1 MKRIFIFALS
11 ILILAQA
18 HAFSQAEAQ
27 SSADIIT
34 VSVSTVSPTYQTGD
48 IVEIYG
54 SVSVSSDPLKA
65 FDVALIVKA
74 PNGNL
79 IQVAQITPGADGY
92 YSKSI
97 QSSESWKEG
106 TYTVTA
112 NYDIKSASTSFS
124 FNAVGAAAIDEVV
137 EAAEEV
143 AEAAEAVAGE
153 VAEAAEAVAGE
164 VVEAA
169 EEVAEVIGVAAG
181 GLVCGSGTHEADGFC
196 IPDGSDS
203 FGLTYDSASVNGLI
217 LTAAIAFGIA
227 VAIII
232 TLRLIGKAGGSR

>member
-1 MKRIFIFALS
+1 MKRIIIFALS
-11 ILILAQA
+11 VLVLTQA
-18 HAFSQAEAQ
+18 YAFSQADAQ
-27 SSADIIT
+27 SRADLIT
-34 VSVSTVSPTYQTGD
+34 VSVSTASPTYQSGD

-54 SVSVSSDPLKA
+54 SVSFSSDPLRA
-65 FDVALIVKA
+65 YDVALIVKA
-74 PNGNL
+74 PNGNF
-79 IQVAQITPGADGY
+79 IEVAQITPNTDGY

-97 QSSESWKEG
+97 QSGESWKEG

-112 NYDIKSASTSFS
+112 NYDVKSASTSFAFS
-124 FNAVGAAAIDEVV
+124 AAETAAIEEVV
-137 EAAEEV
+137 EAAE
-143 AEAAEAVAGE
+143 E

-169 EEVAEVIGVAAG
+169 EEVAEVIVVAAG

-203 FGLTYDSASVNGLI
+203 FGLSYDPASVNGLI
-217 LTAAIAFGIA
+217 LTASIAFGIA

-232 TLRLIGKAGGSR
+232 VLRLIGKAGGSR

>member
-27 SSADIIT
+27 SSADIVT

-54 SVSVSSDPLKA
+54 SVSVSSDPLRA
-65 FDVALIVKA
+65 YDVALIVKA

-124 FNAVGAAAIDEVV
+124 FSTVGAAAIDEVV

-143 AEAAEAVAGE
+143 AEAAEAVAE
-153 VAEAAEAVAGE
+153 E

-169 EEVAEVIGVAAG
+169 GAVAEEVVEAAG
-181 GLVCGSGTHEADGFC
+181 GLACGSGTHEADGFC

-203 FGLTYDSASVNGLI
+203 FGLEYDSTSTGGLI

-232 TLRLIGKAGGSR
+232 TLRLIGKAGRSS

>member
-11 ILILAQA
+11 VLILAQA
-18 HAFSQAEAQ
+18 YGFSQAEAQ

-54 SVSVSSDPLKA
+54 SVSVSSDPLRA

-74 PNGNL
+74 PNGNF
-79 IQVAQITPGADGY
+79 IEVAQITPGADGY

-124 FNAVGAAAIDEVV
+124 FSTVEAAAIDEVV
-137 EAAEEV
+137 EAAEEVAEAAAAVAEEV

-153 VAEAAEAVAGE
+153 VAEAA
-164 VVEAA
+164 
-169 EEVAEVIGVAAG
+169 G
-181 GLVCGSGTHEADGFC
+181 GLACGSGTHEADGFC

-203 FGLTYDSASVNGLI
+203 FGLEYDSASTGGLI
-217 LTAAIAFGIA
+217 LTASIAFGIA

-232 TLRLIGKAGGSR
+232 VLRLIGKAGGSR

>member
-1 MKRIFIFALS
+1 MKRIIIFALS
-11 ILILAQA
+11 VLVLTQA
-18 HAFSQAEAQ
+18 YAFSQADAQ
-27 SSADIIT
+27 SRADLIT
-34 VSVSTVSPTYQTGD
+34 VSVSTVSPSYNAGD

-54 SVSVSSDPLKA
+54 SVSFSSDPLRA
-65 FDVALIVKA
+65 YDVALIVKA
-74 PNGNL
+74 PNGNF
-79 IQVAQITPGADGY
+79 IEVAQVTPNTDGY

-97 QSSESWKEG
+97 QSGESWKEG

-143 AEAAEAVAGE
+143 AEAAEAVAEEG
-153 VAEAAEAVAGE
+153 
-164 VVEAA
+164 VEAA
-169 EEVAEVIGVAAG
+169 EGIVEAAG
-181 GLVCGSGTHEADGFC
+181 GLACGSGTHEADGFC

-203 FGLTYDSASVNGLI
+203 FGLEYDSASTGGLI
-217 LTAAIAFGIA
+217 LTASIAFGIA

-232 TLRLIGKAGGSR
+232 ILRLIGKAGGSR

>member
-27 SSADIIT
+27 SSADIVT

-48 IVEIYG
+48 MVEIYG
-54 SVSVSSDPLKA
+54 SVSVSSDPLRA

-124 FNAVGAAAIDEVV
+124 FSTVKAAAIDEVV

-164 VVEAA
+164 VA
-169 EEVAEVIGVAAG
+169 EAAG
-181 GLVCGSGTHEADGFC
+181 GLACGSGTHEADGFC

-203 FGLTYDSASVNGLI
+203 FGLEYDSTSTGGLI
-217 LTAAIAFGIA
+217 LTASIAFGIA

-232 TLRLIGKAGGSR
+232 VLRLIGKAGGSR

>member
-1 MKRIFIFALS
+1 MKRIAIFALS
-11 ILILAQA
+11 ILVLTQA
-18 HAFSQAEAQ
+18 YAFSQADAQ
-27 SSADIIT
+27 SRADLIT
-34 VSVSTVSPTYQTGD
+34 VSVSTVSPSYNAGD

-54 SVSVSSDPLKA
+54 SVSFSSDPLKA
-65 FDVALIVKA
+65 YDVALIVKA
-74 PNGNL
+74 PNGNF
-79 IQVAQITPGADGY
+79 IEVAQITPNTDGY

-97 QSSESWKEG
+97 QSGESWKEG

-112 NYDIKSASTSFS
+112 NYDIKSASTSFAFS
-124 FNAVGAAAIDEVV
+124 AETAAIEEVV
-137 EAAEEV
+137 EAAE
-143 AEAAEAVAGE
+143 E

-169 EEVAEVIGVAAG
+169 EEVAGVIEVAAG

-203 FGLTYDSASVNGLI
+203 FGLEYDSASTGGLI
-217 LTAAIAFGIA
+217 FTASIAFGIA

-232 TLRLIGKAGGSR
+232 ALRLIGKAGRSS

>member
-1 MKRIFIFALS
+1 MKRIIIFALS
-11 ILILAQA
+11 VLVLTQA
-18 HAFSQAEAQ
+18 YAFSQADAQ
-27 SSADIIT
+27 SRADLIT
-34 VSVSTVSPTYQTGD
+34 VSVSTVSPSYNAGD

-54 SVSVSSDPLKA
+54 SVSFSSDPLRA
-65 FDVALIVKA
+65 YDVALIVKA
-74 PNGNL
+74 PNGNF
-79 IQVAQITPGADGY
+79 IEVAQITPGSDGY

-97 QSSESWKEG
+97 QSGESWKEG

-112 NYDIKSASTSFS
+112 NYDVKSASTSFAFS
-124 FNAVGAAAIDEVV
+124 AETAAIEEVV

-169 EEVAEVIGVAAG
+169 G

-203 FGLTYDSASVNGLI
+203 FGLEYDSASTNGLI
-217 LTAAIAFGIA
+217 LTASIAFGIA

-232 TLRLIGKAGGSR
+232 ALRLIGKAGRSR

>member
-1 MKRIFIFALS
+1 MKRIIIFALS
-11 ILILAQA
+11 ILVLTQA
-18 HAFSQAEAQ
+18 YAFSQADAQ
-27 SSADIIT
+27 SRADLIT
-34 VSVSTVSPTYQTGD
+34 VSVSTASPTYQAGD

-54 SVSVSSDPLKA
+54 SVSFSSDPLRA
-65 FDVALIVKA
+65 YDVALIVKA
-74 PNGNL
+74 PNGNF
-79 IQVAQITPGADGY
+79 IEVAQITPNTDGY

-97 QSSESWKEG
+97 QSGESWKEG

-112 NYDIKSASTSFS
+112 NYDIKSASTSFAFS
-124 FNAVGAAAIDEVV
+124 AADTAAIEEVV
-137 EAAEEV
+137 EAAE
-143 AEAAEAVAGE
+143 E

-169 EEVAEVIGVAAG
+169 EEVAGVIEVAAG

-203 FGLTYDSASVNGLI
+203 FGLSYDSASVNGLI
-217 LTAAIAFGIA
+217 LTASIAFGIA

-232 TLRLIGKAGGSR
+232 VLRLIGKAGKSQ

>member
-1 MKRIFIFALS
+1 MKKVIITALS

-18 HAFSQAEAQ
+18 YAFSQAEA
-27 SSADIIT
+27 SSHLDTDPSRVGIIT

-54 SVSVSSDPLKA
+54 SVTVSSDPLKA
-65 FDVALIVKA
+65 YDVAVVVKA

-79 IQVAQITPGADGY
+79 IQVAQVTPNADGY

-97 QSSESWKEG
+97 QSGESWKEG

-112 NYDIKSASTSFS
+112 NFDVKSASTSFS
-124 FNAVGAAAIDEVV
+124 FNTTESAAIDEVV

-153 VAEAAEAVAGE
+153 VAEVAEG
-164 VVEAA
+164 AA
-169 EEVAEVIGVAAG
+169 EEIAVAAG
-181 GLVCGSGTHEADGFC
+181 GLACGSGTHEADGFC

-203 FGLTYDSASVNGLI
+203 FGLTYDSASANGLI

-232 TLRLIGKAGGSR
+232 ALRLIGKAGRS

>member
-1 MKRIFIFALS
+1 MKRIIIFALS
-11 ILILAQA
+11 ILVLTQA
-18 HAFSQAEAQ
+18 YAFSQADAQ
-27 SSADIIT
+27 SRADLIT
-34 VSVSTVSPTYQTGD
+34 VSVSTASPTYQTGD

-54 SVSVSSDPLKA
+54 SVSFSSDPLRA
-65 FDVALIVKA
+65 YDVALIVKA
-74 PNGNL
+74 PNGNF
-79 IQVAQITPGADGY
+79 IEVAQITPNTEGY

-97 QSSESWKEG
+97 QSGESWKEG

-112 NYDIKSASTSFS
+112 NYDVKSASTTFAFS
-124 FNAVGAAAIDEVV
+124 AAETAAIEEVV

-143 AEAAEAVAGE
+143 V
-153 VAEAAEAVAGE
+153 EAAEAVAGE

-203 FGLTYDSASVNGLI
+203 FGLSYDSASVNGLI
-217 LTAAIAFGIA
+217 LTASIAFGIA

-232 TLRLIGKAGGSR
+232 VLRLIGKAGGSR

>member
-1 MKRIFIFALS
+1 MKRIAIFALS

-18 HAFSQAEAQ
+18 YAFSQAEAQ
-27 SSADIIT
+27 SSADIVT

-65 FDVALIVKA
+65 FDVALILKA

-79 IQVAQITPGADGY
+79 IQVAQVTPGADGY

-97 QSSESWKEG
+97 QSGESWKEG

-124 FNAVGAAAIDEVV
+124 FSAVGAAAIDEVV

-143 AEAAEAVAGE
+143 AEAAEAVAEE
-153 VAEAAEAVAGE
+153 VAEAAEAVA
-164 VVEAA
+164 
-169 EEVAEVIGVAAG
+169 EEVAEAAG
-181 GLVCGSGTHEADGFC
+181 GLACGSGTHEADGFC

-203 FGLTYDSASVNGLI
+203 FGLEYDSASTGGLI
-217 LTAAIAFGIA
+217 LTASIAFGIA

-232 TLRLIGKAGGSR
+232 ALRLIGKAGRSS

>member
-1 MKRIFIFALS
+1 MKRIIIFALS
-11 ILILAQA
+11 ILVLTQA
-18 HAFSQAEAQ
+18 YAFSQADAQ
-27 SSADIIT
+27 SRADLIT
-34 VSVSTVSPTYQTGD
+34 VSVSTASPTYQTGD

-54 SVSVSSDPLKA
+54 SVSFSSDPLRA
-65 FDVALIVKA
+65 YDVALIVKA
-74 PNGNL
+74 PNGNF
-79 IQVAQITPGADGY
+79 IEVAQITPNTEGY

-97 QSSESWKEG
+97 QSGESWKEG
-106 TYTVTA
+106 TYTVTV
-112 NYDIKSASTSFS
+112 NYDIKSASTSFAFS
-124 FNAVGAAAIDEVV
+124 AAETAAIEEVV

-153 VAEAAEAVAGE
+153 VI
-164 VVEAA
+164 EAA

-203 FGLTYDSASVNGLI
+203 FGLSYDSASVNGLI
-217 LTAAIAFGIA
+217 LTASIAFGIA

-232 TLRLIGKAGGSR
+232 VLRLIGKAGGSR

>member
-1 MKRIFIFALS
+1 MKRIIIFALS
-11 ILILAQA
+11 VLVLTQA
-18 HAFSQAEAQ
+18 YAFSQADAQ
-27 SSADIIT
+27 SRADLIT
-34 VSVSTVSPTYQTGD
+34 VSVSTVSPTYQAGD

-54 SVSVSSDPLKA
+54 SVSFSSDPLKA
-65 FDVALIVKA
+65 YDVALIVKA
-74 PNGNL
+74 PNGNF
-79 IQVAQITPGADGY
+79 IEVAQITPNTDGY

-97 QSSESWKEG
+97 QSGESWKEG

-112 NYDIKSASTSFS
+112 NYDVKSASTSFAFS
-124 FNAVGAAAIDEVV
+124 AETAAIEEVV

-153 VAEAAEAVAGE
+153 VAEAAEAVAGG
-164 VVEAA
+164 VVE
-169 EEVAEVIGVAAG
+169 AAG

-203 FGLTYDSASVNGLI
+203 FGLEYDSASTNGLI
-217 LTAAIAFGIA
+217 LTASIAFGIA

-232 TLRLIGKAGGSR
+232 ALRLI

>member
-1 MKRIFIFALS
+1 MKRIIIFALS
-11 ILILAQA
+11 ILVLTQA
-18 HAFSQAEAQ
+18 YAFSQADAQ
-27 SSADIIT
+27 SRADLIT

-54 SVSVSSDPLKA
+54 SVSFSSDPLKA
-65 FDVALIVKA
+65 YDVALIVKA
-74 PNGNL
+74 PNGNF
-79 IQVAQITPGADGY
+79 IEVAQITPNTDGY

-97 QSSESWKEG
+97 QSGESWKEG

-112 NYDIKSASTSFS
+112 NYDVKSASTSFAFS
-124 FNAVGAAAIDEVV
+124 AAETAAIEEVV

-153 VAEAAEAVAGE
+153 VI
-164 VVEAA
+164 EAA
-169 EEVAEVIGVAAG
+169 EEVAEVIGAAAG

-203 FGLTYDSASVNGLI
+203 FGLSYDPASVNGLI

-232 TLRLIGKAGGSR
+232 VLRLIGKAGGSR

>member
-1 MKRIFIFALS
+1 MKRFAIFALS
-11 ILILAQA
+11 ILVLTQA
-18 HAFSQAEAQ
+18 YAFSQAEAL
-27 SSADIIT
+27 SI
-34 VSVSTVSPTYQTGD
+34 STNSGSYQAGD
-48 IVEIYG
+48 TIEISG

-65 FDVALIVKA
+65 FDVAIKVTA

-79 IQVAQITPGADGY
+79 VTVQQTTPSSDGSYSISITSGT
-92 YSKSI
+92 
-97 QSSESWKEG
+97 SWKFEG
-106 TYTVTA
+106 DYTVTA
-112 NYDIKSASTSFS
+112 NYGEKSASTSFA
-124 FNAVGAAAIDEVV
+124 FNMSAAEAIEEVV

-143 AEAAEAVAGE
+143 AEAV
-153 VAEAAEAVAGE
+153 EAVAGE

-169 EEVAEVIGVAAG
+169 EEVAGVIEVAAG

-203 FGLTYDSASVNGLI
+203 FGLTYDSASANGLI

-232 TLRLIGKAGGSR
+232 VLRLIGKAGRSS

>member
-1 MKRIFIFALS
+1 MKRIIIFALS
-11 ILILAQA
+11 VLVLTQA
-18 HAFSQAEAQ
+18 YAFSQADAQ
-27 SSADIIT
+27 SRADLIT
-34 VSVSTVSPTYQTGD
+34 VSVSTVSPSYNAGD

-54 SVSVSSDPLKA
+54 SVSFSSDPLRA
-65 FDVALIVKA
+65 YDVALIVKA
-74 PNGNL
+74 PNGNF
-79 IQVAQITPGADGY
+79 IEVAQITPNTDGY

-97 QSSESWKEG
+97 QSGESWKEG

-112 NYDIKSASTSFS
+112 NYDIKSASTSFAFS
-124 FNAVGAAAIDEVV
+124 AETAAIEEVV

-153 VAEAAEAVAGE
+153 VI
-164 VVEAA
+164 EAA

-203 FGLTYDSASVNGLI
+203 FGLSYDPASVNGLI

-232 TLRLIGKAGGSR
+232 VLRLIGKAGGSR

>member
-27 SSADIIT
+27 SSSDIVT

-54 SVSVSSDPLKA
+54 SVSVVSDPLRA
-65 FDVALIVKA
+65 YDVALIVKA
-74 PNGNL
+74 PNGNF
-79 IQVAQITPGADGY
+79 IEIAQVTPGADGY

-106 TYTVTA
+106 TYTITV
-112 NYDIKSASTSFS
+112 NYDVKSASTSFS
-124 FNAVGAAAIDEVV
+124 FSTVKAAAIDEVV

-153 VAEAAEAVAGE
+153 VVEAAEAVAGE

-169 EEVAEVIGVAAG
+169 V
-181 GLVCGSGTHEADGFC
+181 GLACGSGTHEIDGFC

-203 FGLTYDSASVNGLI
+203 FGLEYDSASTGGLI
-217 LTAAIAFGIA
+217 LTASIAFGIA

-232 TLRLIGKAGGSR
+232 VLRLIGKAGGSR

>member
-1 MKRIFIFALS
+1 MKRFAIFALS

-18 HAFSQAEAQ
+18 YAFSQAEAQ
-27 SSADIIT
+27 SSADIAT

-48 IVEIYG
+48 IIEIYG
-54 SVSVSSDPLKA
+54 SVNVSSDPLKA
-65 FDVALIVKA
+65 YDVAVIVKA
-74 PNGNL
+74 PNGNF
-79 IQVAQITPGADGY
+79 IEVAQVTPGTGGY

-124 FNAVGAAAIDEVV
+124 FSTTESVAIEEVV

-143 AEAAEAVAGE
+143 AEAAEAVAEE
-153 VAEAAEAVAGE
+153 VAEAAEVAAGE
-164 VVEAA
+164 IVE
-169 EEVAEVIGVAAG
+169 AAG
-181 GLVCGSGTHEADGFC
+181 GLACGSGTHEADGFC

-203 FGLTYDSASVNGLI
+203 FGLSYDSASANGLI

-232 TLRLIGKAGGSR
+232 ALRLIGKAGRSS

>member
-1 MKRIFIFALS
+1 MKRIIIFALS

-18 HAFSQAEAQ
+18 YAFSQADAQ
-27 SSADIIT
+27 SRADLIT
-34 VSVSTVSPTYQTGD
+34 VSVSTVSPSYNAGD

-54 SVSVSSDPLKA
+54 SVSFSSDPLKA
-65 FDVALIVKA
+65 YDVALIVKA
-74 PNGNL
+74 PNGNF
-79 IQVAQITPGADGY
+79 IEVAQITPGSDGY

-97 QSSESWKEG
+97 QSGESWKEG

-112 NYDIKSASTSFS
+112 NYDVKSASTSFAFS
-124 FNAVGAAAIDEVV
+124 AETAAIEEVV
-137 EAAEEV
+137 EAAE
-143 AEAAEAVAGE
+143 E

-169 EEVAEVIGVAAG
+169 EEVADVIGVAAG

-203 FGLTYDSASVNGLI
+203 FGLSYDPASVNGLI

-232 TLRLIGKAGGSR
+232 VLRLIGKAGKSQ

>member
-1 MKRIFIFALS
+1 MKKVAIFALS

-18 HAFSQAEAQ
+18 YAFSQAEAQ
-27 SSADIIT
+27 SSADIVT

-48 IVEIYG
+48 MVEIYG
-54 SVSVSSDPLKA
+54 SVSVSSDPLRA

-124 FNAVGAAAIDEVV
+124 FSTADAIDEVV

-143 AEAAEAVAGE
+143 ADAV
-153 VAEAAEAVAGE
+153 EAVAGE

-169 EEVAEVIGVAAG
+169 EVVVEAVEVATE
-181 GLVCGSGTHEADGFC
+181 GLACGSGTHEADGFC

-203 FGLTYDSASVNGLI
+203 FGLTYDPASVNGLI

-232 TLRLIGKAGGSR
+232 TLRLIGKAGKSQ

>member
-1 MKRIFIFALS
+1 MKRIIIFALS
-11 ILILAQA
+11 VLVLTQA
-18 HAFSQAEAQ
+18 YAFSQADAQ
-27 SSADIIT
+27 SRADLIT

-54 SVSVSSDPLKA
+54 SVSFSSDPLRA
-65 FDVALIVKA
+65 YDVALIVKA
-74 PNGNL
+74 PNGNF
-79 IQVAQITPGADGY
+79 IEVAQITPNTDGY

-97 QSSESWKEG
+97 QSGESWKEG

-112 NYDIKSASTSFS
+112 NYDIKSASTSFAFS
-124 FNAVGAAAIDEVV
+124 AETAAIEEVV

-153 VAEAAEAVAGE
+153 VVEAAEAVA
-164 VVEAA
+164 
-169 EEVAEVIGVAAG
+169 EVIGAVAG
-181 GLVCGSGTHEADGFC
+181 GLACGSGTHEADGFC

-203 FGLTYDSASVNGLI
+203 FGLEYDSTSTGGLI
-217 LTAAIAFGIA
+217 LTASIAFGIA

-232 TLRLIGKAGGSR
+232 VLRLIGKAGRSS

>member
-1 MKRIFIFALS
+1 MKRIIIFALS

-27 SSADIIT
+27 SSSDIIT

-54 SVSVSSDPLKA
+54 SVSMVSDPLRA
-65 FDVALIVKA
+65 YDVALIVKA
-74 PNGNL
+74 PNGNF
-79 IQVAQITPGADGY
+79 IEIAQITPGADGY
-92 YSKSI
+92 SKSV

-124 FNAVGAAAIDEVV
+124 FSTVKAAAIDEVV

-153 VAEAAEAVAGE
+153 V
-164 VVEAA
+164 VEAA
-169 EEVAEVIGVAAG
+169 EEVAEVIGAAAG

-203 FGLTYDSASVNGLI
+203 FGLSYDPASVNGLI

-232 TLRLIGKAGGSR
+232 VLRLIGKAGGSR

>member
-1 MKRIFIFALS
+1 MKRVAIFALS

-18 HAFSQAEAQ
+18 YGFSQAEAQ
-27 SSADIIT
+27 SSADIVT

-48 IVEIYG
+48 MVEIYG
-54 SVSVSSDPLKA
+54 SVSVSSDPLRA

-124 FNAVGAAAIDEVV
+124 FSTVGAAAIDEVV

-143 AEAAEAVAGE
+143 AEAAEAVAE
-153 VAEAAEAVAGE
+153 E

-169 EEVAEVIGVAAG
+169 EGIVEAAG
-181 GLVCGSGTHEADGFC
+181 GLACGSGTHEADGFC

-203 FGLTYDSASVNGLI
+203 FGLEYDSTSTGGLI
-217 LTAAIAFGIA
+217 LTASIAFGIA

-232 TLRLIGKAGGSR
+232 ILRLIGKAGGSR

>member
-1 MKRIFIFALS
+1 MKRIIIFALS
-11 ILILAQA
+11 VLVLTQA
-18 HAFSQAEAQ
+18 YAFSQADAQ
-27 SSADIIT
+27 SRADLIT
-34 VSVSTVSPTYQTGD
+34 VSVSTVSPSYNAGD

-54 SVSVSSDPLKA
+54 SVSFSSDPLRA
-65 FDVALIVKA
+65 YDVALIVKA
-74 PNGNL
+74 PNGNF
-79 IQVAQITPGADGY
+79 IEVAQITPGSDGY

-97 QSSESWKEG
+97 QSGESWKEG

-112 NYDIKSASTSFS
+112 NYDIKSASTSFAFS
-124 FNAVGAAAIDEVV
+124 AETAAIEEVV
-137 EAAEEV
+137 EAAE
-143 AEAAEAVAGE
+143 E

-169 EEVAEVIGVAAG
+169 EEVAGVIEVAAG

-232 TLRLIGKAGGSR
+232 VLRLIGKAGKSQ

>member
-1 MKRIFIFALS
+1 MKRIIIFALS
-11 ILILAQA
+11 ILVLTQA
-18 HAFSQAEAQ
+18 YAFSQADAQ
-27 SSADIIT
+27 SRADLIT
-34 VSVSTVSPTYQTGD
+34 VSVSTASPTYQTGD

-54 SVSVSSDPLKA
+54 SVSFSSDPLKA
-65 FDVALIVKA
+65 YDVALIVKA
-74 PNGNL
+74 PNGNF
-79 IQVAQITPGADGY
+79 IEVAQITPGADGY
-92 YSKSI
+92 YSKSV

-106 TYTVTA
+106 TYTVTV

-124 FNAVGAAAIDEVV
+124 FSTVKAAAIDEVV

-153 VAEAAEAVAGE
+153 V
-164 VVEAA
+164 VEAA
-169 EEVAEVIGVAAG
+169 EEVAEVIGAAAG

-203 FGLTYDSASVNGLI
+203 FGLSYDPASVNGLI

-232 TLRLIGKAGGSR
+232 VLRLIGKAGGSR

>member
-1 MKRIFIFALS
+1 MKRVAIFALS

-18 HAFSQAEAQ
+18 YGFSQAEAQ
-27 SSADIIT
+27 TRADVVT

-54 SVSVSSDPLKA
+54 SVSVSSDPLRA

-143 AEAAEAVAGE
+143 AEAAEAVAEE

-169 EEVAEVIGVAAG
+169 G
-181 GLVCGSGTHEADGFC
+181 GLACGSGTHEADGFC

-203 FGLTYDSASVNGLI
+203 FGLEYDSASTGGLI
-217 LTAAIAFGIA
+217 LTASIAFGIA

-232 TLRLIGKAGGSR
+232 VLRLIGKAGRSS

>member
-1 MKRIFIFALS
+1 MKRIIIFALS
-11 ILILAQA
+11 VLVLTQA
-18 HAFSQAEAQ
+18 YAFSQADAQ
-27 SSADIIT
+27 SRADLIT
-34 VSVSTVSPTYQTGD
+34 VSVSTVSPSYNAGD

-54 SVSVSSDPLKA
+54 SVSFSSDPLKA
-65 FDVALIVKA
+65 YDVALIVKA
-74 PNGNL
+74 PNGNF
-79 IQVAQITPGADGY
+79 IEVAQITPGSDGY

-97 QSSESWKEG
+97 QSGESWKEG

-112 NYDIKSASTSFS
+112 NYDVKSASTSFAFS
-124 FNAVGAAAIDEVV
+124 AETAAIEEVV

-164 VVEAA
+164 VA
-169 EEVAEVIGVAAG
+169 EAAG
-181 GLVCGSGTHEADGFC
+181 GLACGSGTHEADGFC

-203 FGLTYDSASVNGLI
+203 FGLEYDSASTGGLI
-217 LTAAIAFGIA
+217 LTASIAFGIA

-232 TLRLIGKAGGSR
+232 ALRLIGKAGRSS

>member
-1 MKRIFIFALS
+1 MKRVAIFALS

-18 HAFSQAEAQ
+18 YAFSQAEAQ

-34 VSVSTVSPTYQTGD
+34 VSVSTVSPAYKTGD

-54 SVSVSSDPLKA
+54 SVSMVSDPLRA
-65 FDVALIVKA
+65 YDVALIVKA
-74 PNGNL
+74 PNGNF
-79 IQVAQITPGADGY
+79 IEIAQITPGADGY

-124 FNAVGAAAIDEVV
+124 FSTVGAAAIDEVV

-143 AEAAEAVAGE
+143 AEAAEAVAEE
-153 VAEAAEAVAGE
+153 VAEAAGAVAEE

-169 EEVAEVIGVAAG
+169 G
-181 GLVCGSGTHEADGFC
+181 GLACGSGTHEADGFC

-203 FGLTYDSASVNGLI
+203 FGLEYDSTSTGGLI

>member
-1 MKRIFIFALS
+1 MKRVAIFALS

-18 HAFSQAEAQ
+18 YGFSQAEAQ
-27 SSADIIT
+27 SSADLIT
-34 VSVSTVSPTYQTGD
+34 VSVSTVSSTYQTGD

-54 SVSVSSDPLKA
+54 SVSMVSDPLRA
-65 FDVALIVKA
+65 YDVALIVKA
-74 PNGNL
+74 PNGNF
-79 IQVAQITPGADGY
+79 IEIAQITPGADGY

-124 FNAVGAAAIDEVV
+124 FSTVKAAAIDEVV

-143 AEAAEAVAGE
+143 AEAAEAVAEE
-153 VAEAAEAVAGE
+153 VAEAAQAVVGE

-169 EEVAEVIGVAAG
+169 G
-181 GLVCGSGTHEADGFC
+181 GLACGSGTHEADGFC

-203 FGLTYDSASVNGLI
+203 FGLEYDSASTGGLI
-217 LTAAIAFGIA
+217 LTASIAFGIA

-232 TLRLIGKAGGSR
+232 ALRLIGKAGRSS

>member
-1 MKRIFIFALS
+1 MKRVAIFALS

-18 HAFSQAEAQ
+18 YAFSQAEAQ
-27 SSADIIT
+27 TTRADLIT

-54 SVSVSSDPLKA
+54 SVSMVSDPLRA
-65 FDVALIVKA
+65 YDVALIVKA
-74 PNGNL
+74 PNGNF
-79 IQVAQITPGADGY
+79 IEIAQITPGADGY

-124 FNAVGAAAIDEVV
+124 FSTVGSAAIDEVV

-143 AEAAEAVAGE
+143 AEAAEAVAE
-153 VAEAAEAVAGE
+153 E

-169 EEVAEVIGVAAG
+169 GAVAEEVVEAAG
-181 GLVCGSGTHEADGFC
+181 GLACGSGTHEADGFC

-203 FGLTYDSASVNGLI
+203 FGLEYDSASTGGLI
-217 LTAAIAFGIA
+217 LTASIAFGIA

-232 TLRLIGKAGGSR
+232 ALRLIGKAGRSS

>member
-1 MKRIFIFALS
+1 MKRVAIFALS

-18 HAFSQAEAQ
+18 YGFSQAEAQ
-27 SSADIIT
+27 SSADIVT
-34 VSVSTVSPTYQTGD
+34 VSVSTVSSTYQTGD

-54 SVSVSSDPLKA
+54 SVSVVSDPLRA
-65 FDVALIVKA
+65 YDVALIVKA
-74 PNGNL
+74 PNGNF
-79 IQVAQITPGADGY
+79 IEIAQITPGADGY

-106 TYTVTA
+106 TYTVTV

-124 FNAVGAAAIDEVV
+124 FSTVEAAAIDEVV

-143 AEAAEAVAGE
+143 AEAAEAVAEE
-153 VAEAAEAVAGE
+153 VAEAAQAVVGE

-169 EEVAEVIGVAAG
+169 G
-181 GLVCGSGTHEADGFC
+181 GLACGSGTHEADGFC

-203 FGLTYDSASVNGLI
+203 FELEYDSASFGGLI
-217 LTAAIAFGIA
+217 LTASIAFGIA

-232 TLRLIGKAGGSR
+232 ALRLIGKAGGSR

>member
-1 MKRIFIFALS
+1 MKRIIIFALS
-11 ILILAQA
+11 VLVLTQA
-18 HAFSQAEAQ
+18 YAFSQADAQ
-27 SSADIIT
+27 SRADLIT
-34 VSVSTVSPTYQTGD
+34 VSVSTASPTYQTGD

-54 SVSVSSDPLKA
+54 SVSFSSDPLRA
-65 FDVALIVKA
+65 YDVALIVKA
-74 PNGNL
+74 PNGNF
-79 IQVAQITPGADGY
+79 IEVAQITPNTDGY

-97 QSSESWKEG
+97 QSGESWKEG

-112 NYDIKSASTSFS
+112 NYDVKSASTSFAFS
-124 FNAVGAAAIDEVV
+124 AETAAIDEVV

-153 VAEAAEAVAGE
+153 VIET
-164 VVEAA
+164 A

-181 GLVCGSGTHEADGFC
+181 GLACGSGTHEADGFC

-203 FGLTYDSASVNGLI
+203 FGLEYDSASTGGLI
-217 LTAAIAFGIA
+217 LTASIAFGIA

-232 TLRLIGKAGGSR
+232 ALRLIGKAGRSS

>member
-11 ILILAQA
+11 VLILAQA
-18 HAFSQAEAQ
+18 YGFSQAEAQ
-27 SSADIIT
+27 SSADIVT
-34 VSVSTVSPTYQTGD
+34 VSVSTVSSTYQTGD

-54 SVSVSSDPLKA
+54 SVSMVSDPLRA
-65 FDVALIVKA
+65 YDVALIVKA
-74 PNGNL
+74 PNGNF
-79 IQVAQITPGADGY
+79 IEVAQITPGADGY

-124 FNAVGAAAIDEVV
+124 FSTVKAAAIDEVV

-143 AEAAEAVAGE
+143 AEAAEAVAEE
-153 VAEAAEAVAGE
+153 VAEAAEAVA
-164 VVEAA
+164 
-169 EEVAEVIGVAAG
+169 EEVAEAAG
-181 GLVCGSGTHEADGFC
+181 GLACGSGTHEADGFC

-203 FGLTYDSASVNGLI
+203 FGLEYDSASTGGLI
-217 LTAAIAFGIA
+217 LTASIAFGIA

-232 TLRLIGKAGGSR
+232 VLRLIGKAGGSR

>member
-1 MKRIFIFALS
+1 MKRIIIFALS

-18 HAFSQAEAQ
+18 YAFSQADAQ
-27 SSADIIT
+27 SRADLIT
-34 VSVSTVSPTYQTGD
+34 VSVSTVSPSYNAGD

-54 SVSVSSDPLKA
+54 SVSFSSDPLKA
-65 FDVALIVKA
+65 YDVALIVKA
-74 PNGNL
+74 PNGNF
-79 IQVAQITPGADGY
+79 IEVAQITPGSDGY

-97 QSSESWKEG
+97 QSGESWKEG

-112 NYDIKSASTSFS
+112 NYDIKSASTSFAFS
-124 FNAVGAAAIDEVV
+124 AETAAIEEVV
-137 EAAEEV
+137 EAAE
-143 AEAAEAVAGE
+143 E

-169 EEVAEVIGVAAG
+169 EEVAGVIEVAAG

-203 FGLTYDSASVNGLI
+203 FGLSYDSASVNGLI
-217 LTAAIAFGIA
+217 LTASIAFGIA

-232 TLRLIGKAGGSR
+232 VLRLIGKAGKSQ

>member
-1 MKRIFIFALS
+1 MKRIIIFALS
-11 ILILAQA
+11 VLVLTQA
-18 HAFSQAEAQ
+18 YAFSQADAQ
-27 SSADIIT
+27 SRADLIT
-34 VSVSTVSPTYQTGD
+34 VSVSTASPTYQAGD

-54 SVSVSSDPLKA
+54 SVSFSSDPLKA
-65 FDVALIVKA
+65 YDVALIVKA
-74 PNGNL
+74 PNGNF
-79 IQVAQITPGADGY
+79 IEIAQITPGADGY

-124 FNAVGAAAIDEVV
+124 FSTVGAAAIDEVV

-143 AEAAEAVAGE
+143 AEAAEAVAE
-153 VAEAAEAVAGE
+153 E

-169 EEVAEVIGVAAG
+169 EGIVEAAG
-181 GLVCGSGTHEADGFC
+181 GLACGSGTHEADGFC

-203 FGLTYDSASVNGLI
+203 FGLEYDSASTGGLI
-217 LTAAIAFGIA
+217 LTASIAFGIA

-232 TLRLIGKAGGSR
+232 ALRLIGKAGRSS

>member
-1 MKRIFIFALS
+1 MKRVAIFALS

-18 HAFSQAEAQ
+18 YGFSQAEAQ
-27 SSADIIT
+27 SSADIVT
-34 VSVSTVSPTYQTGD
+34 VSVSTVSSTYQTGD

-54 SVSVSSDPLKA
+54 SVSVVSDPLRA
-65 FDVALIVKA
+65 YDVALIVKA
-74 PNGNL
+74 PNGNF
-79 IQVAQITPGADGY
+79 IEVAQITPNTDGY

-97 QSSESWKEG
+97 QSGESWKEG

-112 NYDIKSASTSFS
+112 NYDIKSASTSFAFS
-124 FNAVGAAAIDEVV
+124 AAETAAIEEVV

-153 VAEAAEAVAGE
+153 VI
-164 VVEAA
+164 EAA

-181 GLVCGSGTHEADGFC
+181 GLACGSGTHEADGFC

-203 FGLTYDSASVNGLI
+203 FGLEYDSASTGGLI
-217 LTAAIAFGIA
+217 LTASIAFGIA

-232 TLRLIGKAGGSR
+232 ALRLIGKAGGSR